1 MMPCQ
6 LLVADST
13 LVLRLRAGDATA
25 FRLLFDRYHA
35 KLLSFS
41 TRIVRSEATAE
52 EIVQD
57 VFVKVWEGRHALD
70 PDLSFQAY
78 IYRIAKNRLLNH
90 LRRQACERTLK
101 KDWPHLA
108 LSQRNCNENQLVEAD
123 YEQLLR
129 RAIAQLPPQR
139 QRIYR
144 MSREEELTYEE
155 IAGSLGL
162 SRHTVKAQM
171 VQALDFVR
179 RYVQV
184 RTGIPLG
191 TPS

>member
-6 LLVADST
+6 LPVADST

-57 VFVKVWEGRHALD
+57 VFVKVWEGRRALD

-101 KDWPHLA
+101 KDWPYLA

-123 YEQLLR
+123 YEQVLH

-171 VQALDFVR
+171 VQALDFIR

>member
-57 VFVKVWEGRHALD
+57 VFVKVWEGRHGLD

-101 KDWPHLA
+101 KDWLHLA

-123 YEQLLR
+123 YEQVLS